1 MVELKIIILVA
12 LMAVL
17 LLGTSLVRVRPVHD
31 T

>member
-17 LLGTSLVRVRPVHD
+17 LLGTRIAAAPASD
-31 T
+31 G

>member
-17 LLGTSLVRVRPVHD
+17 LLGTRIAATPTSD
-31 T
+31 S